1 MKKIVGVVLV
11 LLVAAAGY
19 FFYNQYQTAEKVKL
33 VTSFDEC
40 VAAGFPVRESYPAQC
55 STSDGRLFK
64 QDIGNALELTDSI
77 QVSDPQPGKK
87 ITSPLTVT
95 GQAKGPWFFEATFP
109 VELFD
114 ANNKSL
120 GKNVATAQGE
130 WMTESFVPF
139 TSTFAF
145 EKPSTVKGKLI
156 IKNANPS
163 GLTENE
169 KELVI
174 PVVF

>member
-1 MKKIVGVVLV
+1 MKKIVGLVLV
-11 LLVAAAGY
+11 LLVAVGGY
-19 FFYNQYQTAEKVKL
+19 FFYKQSQTAEKVKL
-33 VTSFDEC
+33 ITSFDEC

-55 STSDGRLFK
+55 STPDGRLFK

-77 QVSDPQPGKK
+77 QVSTPQPGQI
-87 ITSPLTVT
+87 ITSPLTIT

-109 VELFD
+109 IELFD

-120 GKNVATAQGE
+120 GKNFATAQGE

-139 TSTFAF
+139 TSTITF